1 MSSYNGPDV
10 TIARLGKL
18 PTSLPELAPSTE
30 DDERVEI
37 DPAVPDEAQLDRV
50 RSER

>member
-18 PTSLPELAPSTE
+18 PTSSPDRAASTE

-37 DPAVPDEAQLDRV
+37 DPAVADEPQLD
-50 RSER
+50 